1 MGRNSVEATKASLI
15 RAARARRAAL
25 TAGLAGFLAA
35 LRVWPAGFEAVLPGF
50 FVFCADF
57 GAGFFFAVEEACPVC
72 PAGLGAEPLE
82 DCPAT
87 GSTIIKMES
96 RPARKREASCER
108 VVGEDAALISS
119 M

>member
-35 LRVWPAGFEAVLPGF
+35 FRVWAADFEDVLPGL
-50 FVFCADF
+50 FVFCVDF
-57 GAGFFFAVEEACPVC
+57 GAGFFFAVEEACP
-72 PAGLGAEPLE
+72 AGLVVELLD

-87 GSTIIKMES
+87 GSTIINMES
-96 RPARKREASCER
+96 RPARQLEAKRET
-108 VVGEDAALISS
+108 VVGEDATLISS
-119 M
+119 L